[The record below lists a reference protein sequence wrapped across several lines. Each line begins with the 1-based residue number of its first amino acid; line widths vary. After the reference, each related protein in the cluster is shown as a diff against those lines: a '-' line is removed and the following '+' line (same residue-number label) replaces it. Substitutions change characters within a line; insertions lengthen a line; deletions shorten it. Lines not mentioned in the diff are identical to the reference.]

1 MRVRDARQTFLGIW
15 IKQALT
21 GEVIQVFGDGK
32 QLRDFNYIDDCVN
45 ALILA
50 ATSPEAEGKVF
61 NLGSSEVSSLE
72 DLAKLVCAA
81 VPGARYELVPFPAE
95 RKKID
100 IGDYYADTAMIERE
114 LGWKPAVALTEGLD
128 RTLDFYRKNSAE
140 YWND

>member
-1 MRVRDARQTFLGIW
+1 MGIW

-21 GEVIQVFGDGK
+21 GEVIQVFGDGQ

-61 NLGSSEVSSLE
+61 NLGSSEVISLE

-81 VPGARYELVPFPAE
+81 VPGAGYELVPFPVE

-100 IGDYYADTAMIERE
+100 IGDYYADTAMIEQE
-114 LGWKPAVALTEGLD
+114 LGWKSKVSLNAGLE

>member
-1 MRVRDARQTFLGIW
+1 M
-15 IKQALT
+15 
-21 GEVIQVFGDGK
+21 IQVFGDGK
-32 QLRDFNYIDDCVN
+32 QLRDFNYIDDCVD

-50 ATSPEAEGKVF
+50 ATSTEAEGKVF
-61 NLGSSEVSSLE
+61 NLGSSEIISLE

-114 LGWKPAVALTEGLD
+114 LGWKPTVALTEGLE